1 MEWDER
7 VPFTSLESLGFS
19 VRKLDILRALQISL
33 IRTAQMVDAI

>member
-19 VRKLDILRALQISL
+19 VRKLDIEAVQISL
-33 IRTAQMVDAI
+33 IRAAQMVDAI